1 MGVGLSDAPSV
12 SIMVPGLDWRIMLP
26 GVGLKAFREP
36 LNEFAEVLVGFLR
49 LLCFIVPRKFD
60 FEVRASK

>member
-1 MGVGLSDAPSV
+1 
-12 SIMVPGLDWRIMLP
+12 MVPGLDWRIMLP